1 MVCFI
6 QEDLVIEEVCI
17 DYRIHPRIIGSK
29 GRNVGRLMDEFHVEI
44 KFPGRSAEDRSL
56 VVVSG
61 REEDVADCVD
71 HLRSLEDEYVNGLG
85 FPFNEF
91 LHLKCFEMVDFVLS
105 VFCI

>member
-1 MVCFI
+1 
-6 QEDLVIEEVCI
+6 
-17 DYRIHPRIIGSK
+17 
-29 GRNVGRLMDEFHVEI
+29 MDEFHVEI
-44 KFPGRSAEDRSL
+44 KFPARNAEDRSL

-71 HLRSLEDEYVNGLG
+71 HLRSLEDEYVNGLR

-91 LHLKCFEMVDFVLS
+91 LHLKCFDTIDF